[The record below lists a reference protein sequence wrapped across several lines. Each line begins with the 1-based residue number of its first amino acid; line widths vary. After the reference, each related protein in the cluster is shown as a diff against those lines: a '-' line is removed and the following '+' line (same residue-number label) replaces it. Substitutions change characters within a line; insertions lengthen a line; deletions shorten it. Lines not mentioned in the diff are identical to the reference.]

1 MDLAPSSDDMSYV
14 SETSANDDVGAESGM
29 SVASSSDS
37 DCAIHVVGI
46 PTQTNT
52 VHRMTKSLAFQSHSL
67 FKRSLF
73 LRVFQPVFAG
83 GAASSRSSRGSD
95 SSKSSGAPRSKLV
108 YIVDLSSRVNAAAVC
123 QALDKYPC
131 FTTGAGTDEGPD
143 PHLSSV
149 SRHACTGSCMRA
161 HGQLSTPPM
170 AAISGTR
177 SFQRGDPAV
186 IGNASGQIER
196 GFALKF

>member
-95 SSKSSGAPRSKLV
+95 SSKSSGAPLSVRRLDESQSEGCALWGWSKDSLCGFEACRTASKEG
-108 YIVDLSSRVNAAAVC
+108 SS
-123 QALDKYPC
+123 
-131 FTTGAGTDEGPD
+131 
-143 PHLSSV
+143 
-149 SRHACTGSCMRA
+149 SCL
-161 HGQLSTPPM
+161 G
-170 AAISGTR
+170 
-177 SFQRGDPAV
+177 SFQLFSRRCSDRGRD
-186 IGNASGQIER
+186 
-196 GFALKF
+196 